1 MKIYL
6 IILVVLLFTSNC
18 SFNKV
23 EKRHGVPFLEKKNK
37 ELTVNKS
44 NKNDI
49 IDLIGYPSTKSFFDN
64 DIWIY
69 IENKSTKSSLITM
82 GKTKYIK
89 NNVLVLEINS
99 RGLLEKKSFYNID
112 DVNNLKY
119 SEKATRSTDK
129 DSFVYGFLS
138 SLKQKIDSPK
148 KRRPKK
154 Q

>member
-1 MKIYL
+1 LL
-6 IILVVLLFTSNC
+6 ILLLFTSNC

-49 IDLIGYPSTKSFFDN
+49 INLIGYPSTKSYFDN

-69 IENKSTKSSLITM
+69 IENKSTKSSLIKF
-82 GKTKYIK
+82 GKTKYTE

-99 RGLLEKKSFYNID
+99 RGLLEKKKFYNID
-112 DVNNLKY
+112 DVNNIKY
-119 SEKATRSTDK
+119 SEKATQSTDK

-138 SLKQKIDSPK
+138 SVKQKIDSPK
-148 KRRPKK
+148 KKRSKK

>member
-49 IDLIGYPSTKSFFDN
+49 INLIGYTKTKSYFDN

-138 SLKQKIDSPK
+138 RLKQKIDSPK

>member
-6 IILVVLLFTSNC
+6 ILLIFLLFTSNC

-49 IDLIGYPSTKSFFDN
+49 INLIGYPSTKSYFDN

-69 IENKSTKSSLITM
+69 IENKSTKSSLIKF
-82 GKTKYIK
+82 GKTKYTE

-99 RGLLEKKSFYNID
+99 RGLLEKKKFYNID
-112 DVNNLKY
+112 DVNSIKY
-119 SEKATRSTDK
+119 SEKATQSTDK

-148 KRRPKK
+148 KKRSKK

>member
-1 MKIYL
+1 ML
-6 IILVVLLFTSNC
+6 ILLLFTSNC

-49 IDLIGYPSTKSFFDN
+49 INLIGYPSTKSYFDN

-69 IENKSTKSSLITM
+69 IENKSTKSSLIKF
-82 GKTKYIK
+82 GKTKYTE

-99 RGLLEKKSFYNID
+99 RGLLEKKKFYNID
-112 DVNNLKY
+112 DVNNIKY
-119 SEKATRSTDK
+119 SEKATQSTDK

-138 SLKQKIDSPK
+138 SVKQKIDSPK
-148 KRRPKK
+148 KKDLRSNNC
-154 Q
+154 QQH

>member
-1 MKIYL
+1 MKIY
-6 IILVVLLFTSNC
+6 IILLILLLFTSNC

-49 IDLIGYPSTKSFFDN
+49 INLIGYPSTKSYFDN

-69 IENKSTKSSLITM
+69 IENKSTKSSLIKF
-82 GKTKYIK
+82 GKTKYTE

-99 RGLLEKKSFYNID
+99 RGLLEKKKFYNID
-112 DVNNLKY
+112 DVNNIKY
-119 SEKATRSTDK
+119 SEKATQSTDK

-138 SLKQKIDSPK
+138 SVKQKIDSPK
-148 KRRPKK
+148 KKRSKK

>member
-1 MKIYL
+1 ML
-6 IILVVLLFTSNC
+6 ILLLFTSNC

-49 IDLIGYPSTKSFFDN
+49 INLIGYPSTKSYFDN

-69 IENKSTKSSLITM
+69 IENKSTKSSLIKF
-82 GKTKYIK
+82 GKTKYTE

-99 RGLLEKKSFYNID
+99 RGLLEKKKFYNID
-112 DVNNLKY
+112 DVNNIKY
-119 SEKATRSTDK
+119 SEKATQSTDK

-138 SLKQKIDSPK
+138 SVKQKIDSPK
-148 KRRPKK
+148 KKRSKK